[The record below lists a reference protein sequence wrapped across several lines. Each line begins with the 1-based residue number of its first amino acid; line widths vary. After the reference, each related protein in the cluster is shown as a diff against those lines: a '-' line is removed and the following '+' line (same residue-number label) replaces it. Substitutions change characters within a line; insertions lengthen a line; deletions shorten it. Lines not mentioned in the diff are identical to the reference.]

1 MISTAFE
8 NAVPFADGDRRLL
21 NDPEILARGHADVRG
36 VPLIGRER
44 ESLALR
50 EMGYR
55 DLALGRLY
63 EGHVNALQLIAL
75 LGTPAQRAAY
85 DRDVAAGKL
94 FGVWNT
100 QAADGVVVETRGER
114 SVLSGRKTFCSGAG
128 RVARAMITARTAS
141 DRLQLYVIDM
151 EREATTIDTSF
162 WKPSGMVA
170 SESYAVDFTGI
181 ALGPDDRLGAEGAY
195 ERPPWFIGGAH
206 RFLAVQ
212 TGGVERLAAEFAR
225 FVAKQ
230 NRADDPFTLA
240 RVGASAVA
248 AGTAVAWTRTCAEA
262 WAEHDAGKRSSV
274 ELLAS
279 VDAAR
284 IAIERAA
291 LDAAETI
298 ERGVSARGLLEPWPF
313 GRLLADLRM
322 YLRQPSPDQALM
334 RVARAALA
342 AVSPTSETG

>member
-1 MISTAFE
+1 MTTIASDRDVT
-8 NAVPFADGDRRLL
+8 VDGDVSPLD
-21 NDPEILARGHADVRG
+21 DPSVLSRGLADADG

-44 ESLALR
+44 ESQALR

-75 LGTPAQRAAY
+75 LGTPAQRRAY
-85 DRDVAAGKL
+85 ERDVAAGKL

-100 QAADGVVVETRGER
+100 QAADGVTVAAHGER
-114 SVLSGRKTFCSGAG
+114 FVLAGRKTFCSGAG

-151 EREATTIDTSF
+151 ERERTTIDRSF
-162 WKPSGMVA
+162 WKPFGMAA
-170 SESYAVDFTGI
+170 SQSYAVDFTGI
-181 ALGPDDRLGAEGAY
+181 ELAADDALGAEGAY
-195 ERPPWFIGGAH
+195 ERPPWFVGGAH

-212 TGGVERLAAEFAR
+212 TGGIERLAAEFAR
-225 FVAKQ
+225 FVLEQ
-230 NRADDPFTLA
+230 RRADDPFTLA
-240 RVGASAVA
+240 RLGTSVVA
-248 AGTAVAWTRTCAEA
+248 AGTAIAWTQTCAAA
-262 WAEHDAGKRSSV
+262 WAECDAGIRSSDALV
-274 ELLAS
+274 AT

-284 IAIERAA
+284 IAVERAA
-291 LDAAETI
+291 LDAAEAI

-322 YLRQPSPDQALM
+322 YLRQPSPDQALL
-334 RVARAALA
+334 RVARAALDA
-342 AVSPTSETG
+342 AASGSEAR